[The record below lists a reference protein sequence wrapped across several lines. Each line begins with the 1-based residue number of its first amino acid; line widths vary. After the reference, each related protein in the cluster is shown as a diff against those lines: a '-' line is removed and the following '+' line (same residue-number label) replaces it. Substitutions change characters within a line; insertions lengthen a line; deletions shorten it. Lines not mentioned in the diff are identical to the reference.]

1 MKDFKYY
8 TTYET
13 LFPNKSDYLY
23 CECGEWIKETHKF
36 CPQCG
41 KKTEYEERIKM
52 YKNHVRKYRNEEQQ
66 KHDEFKED
74 IFKEFDVL
82 NNPKKDPLF
91 DKVWDIGHSNGY
103 YEVYVTFEDLVELI
117 Y

>member
-1 MKDFKYY
+1 
-8 TTYET
+8 
-13 LFPNKSDYLY
+13 
-23 CECGEWIKETHKF
+23 
-36 CPQCG
+36 
-41 KKTEYEERIKM
+41 M
-52 YKNHVRKYRNEEQQ
+52 YKNHVGKYRNEEQQ